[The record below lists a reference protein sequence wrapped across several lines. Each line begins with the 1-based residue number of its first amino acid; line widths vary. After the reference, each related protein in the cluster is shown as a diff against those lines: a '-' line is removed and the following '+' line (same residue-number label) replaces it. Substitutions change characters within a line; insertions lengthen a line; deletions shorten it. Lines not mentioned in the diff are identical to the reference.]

1 MANKKSFFSKGKKTF
16 AIVGDG
22 DCEKW
27 YFQLLKDKEQLTI
40 NIQPQLLKKASLVKQ
55 YEYVKDFADVY
66 DKVFWI
72 VDYDVIER
80 ESRECKKGDEKRSAE
95 FARYYKELSSIK
107 NVEILVVNTCF
118 EYWLLLHFKYSKK
131 NYTDCYETGKDLK
144 KEFPTYEKTEK
155 FYKKSKADIYTSL
168 KPNLS
173 TAIENASKLGKF
185 DIQNPNN
192 PVCEIYKLFDEKGN
206 FNTNWI

>member
-1 MANKKSFFSKGKKTF
+1 MRNKKSFFDKGKKTF

-27 YFQLLKDKEQLTI
+27 YFQMLKENEKLTI
-40 NIQPQLLKKASLVKQ
+40 NILPQLLKKASLRKQ
-55 YEYVKDFADVY
+55 YEYVKDLSKTY

-72 VDYDVIER
+72 VDYDVIEQ

-131 NYTDCYETGKDLK
+131 SYQDCDETGKDLK
-144 KEFPTYEKTEK
+144 KKFPTYEKTEK
-155 FYKKSKADIYTSL
+155 FYKRSNADIYSFL
-168 KPNLS
+168 R
-173 TAIENASKLGKF
+173 SKLPIAINNAQKLGTF
-185 DIQNPNN
+185 NISNPNY
-192 PVCEIYKLFDEKGN
+192 PVCEIHRLFNENGT
-206 FNTNWI
+206 FNSEWK

>member
-1 MANKKSFFSKGKKTF
+1 MGNRKSFFSKGRKTF

-40 NIQPQLLKKASLVKQ
+40 NILPQLLKKASLAKQ
-55 YEYVKDFADVY
+55 YEYVKELAKTY

-80 ESRECKKGDEKRSAE
+80 ESKECKKGEEKRSVE
-95 FARYYKELSSIK
+95 FVRYYKELSTLK
-107 NVEILVVNTCF
+107 NVEIFVVNTCF

-131 NYTDCYETGKDLK
+131 NYKDCDETGKDLK

-155 FYKKSKADIYTSL
+155 FYKKNNADIYTSL
-168 KPNLS
+168 KLKLS
-173 TAIENASKLGKF
+173 VAIKNAAALGDF
-185 DIQNPNN
+185 DFQNPNA
-192 PVCEIYKLFDEKGN
+192 PVCEIHKLFDKDGN
-206 FNTNWI
+206 FKTDWK

>member
-1 MANKKSFFSKGKKTF
+1 MGNRKSFFSKGKKTY

-27 YFQLLKDKEQLTI
+27 YFQMLKQIENLI
-40 NIQPQLLKKASLVKQ
+40 VNIKPELNLKSSLNKQ
-55 YEYVKDFADVY
+55 YDYVKDLADVY

-80 ESRECKKGDEKRSAE
+80 ESRECKKGDEKRSEE

-131 NYTDCYETGKDLK
+131 SYKDCDETGKDLK
-144 KEFPTYEKTEK
+144 KEFPAYEKSEK
-155 FYKKSKADIYTSL
+155 FYKKNNADIYTSL
-168 KPNLS
+168 KPHLS
-173 TAIENASKLGKF
+173 TAISNASKLGKF

-192 PVCEIYKLFDEKGN
+192 PICEIHRLFDKNGN
-206 FNTNWI
+206 FNTN